1 MRQHLNIDIHAHYVP
16 RALLDDLVGKRHAF
30 SSVKTTADKGAIR
43 VAFNQ
48 EEPKRPV
55 IPAMSDAALRRH
67 WLEEQSIDKQV
78 VAGWVDL
85 FGNSLT
91 PAEGADWA
99 RFLNEHMLKG
109 IKEVER
115 FVPLATVPMQSGKL
129 AAQVLEEALNVGFHG
144 AMIATQP
151 RGQASGLDDPDLNP
165 FWEAANA
172 RKATLFVHPTFGAC
186 DDRLKAYGLVNAL
199 GRITDTTIAVS
210 RLLYSG
216 HLQRYPDVNLVIAH
230 GGAALPMALGRL
242 RSSYASSPDKR
253 ADPVEGFNK
262 LYFDSVVYDKTT
274 LQFLCD
280 MAGASKVMM
289 GTDQP
294 FANSQKNPV
303 QFIEACCGAGTADCN
318 AILGETA
325 ARVFNINSGT
335 EHKERP

>member
-1 MRQHLNIDIHAHYVP
+1 MNIDIHAHFVP
-16 RALLDDLVGKRHAF
+16 QALLDDLVALRHGF
-30 SSVKTTADKGAIR
+30 SSVKANIDKGAIR
-43 VAFNQ
+43 IAFNQ

-55 IPAMSDAALRRH
+55 IPAMSDAALRRR

-85 FGNSLT
+85 FGYSLL
-91 PAEGADWA
+91 PDEGADWS

-109 IKEVER
+109 VKQVER
-115 FVPLATVPMQSGKL
+115 FVPLATVPLQAGTL
-129 AAQVLEEALNVGFHG
+129 AARVLEEALDAGFHG

-151 RGQASGLDDPDLNP
+151 KGQTGALDDPDLNP
-165 FWEAANA
+165 FWEVANE
-172 RKATLFVHPTFGAC
+172 RKATIFIHPTFGAG
-186 DDRLKAYGLVNAL
+186 DERLKAYGLVNAL

-216 HLQRYPDVNLVIAH
+216 HLLRYPNMNLVIAH

-242 RSSYASSPDKR
+242 RSSYATSPAQR

-262 LYFDSVVYDKTT
+262 LYFDSVVYDTRT

-280 MAGASKVMM
+280 MAGTSRVMM

-294 FANSQKNPV
+294 FANSQQAPV
-303 QFIEACCGAGTADCN
+303 KFIHDCCGVNTADGN
-318 AILGETA
+318 AILGDTA
-325 ARVFNINSGT
+325 ARVFRIAADQRST
-335 EHKERP
+335 

>member
-1 MRQHLNIDIHAHYVP
+1 MNIDIHAHYVP
-16 RALLDDLVGKRHAF
+16 QALLDDLVANRHGF
-30 SSVKTTADKGAIR
+30 PSIKTTAEKNAIR

-55 IPAMSDAALRRH
+55 IPAMSDAALRRR

-85 FGNSLT
+85 FGYSLA
-91 PAEGADWA
+91 PDEGADWA

-109 IKEVER
+109 ITQVER
-115 FVPLATVPMQSGKL
+115 FVPLATVPLQSGER
-129 AAQVLEEALNVGFHG
+129 AARVLEDALNAGFHG

-151 RGQASGLDDPDLNP
+151 KGQGGALDDPDLNP
-165 FWEAANA
+165 FWELANA
-172 RKATLFVHPTFGAC
+172 RKTTIFIHPTFGAG
-186 DDRLKAYGLVNAL
+186 DERLKGYGLVNAL

-216 HLQRYPDVNLVIAH
+216 HLLKYPNMNLVIAH

-242 RSSYASSPDKR
+242 RSSYASAPAGR
-253 ADPVEGFNK
+253 TDPVEGFNK

-294 FANSQKNPV
+294 FANAQQMPV
-303 QFIEACCGAGTADCN
+303 QFIQDCCGVNTADSK

-325 ARVFNINSGT
+325 ARVFNIRSA
-335 EHKERP
+335 